1 MGEFLLDYP
10 ETTIAVNQTIQSIM
24 KKSCLLANTCNA
36 SIATIEAS
44 IYTGITI
51 AEYFRDMGYNVSLV
65 ADSISRWAEA
75 LRELSGF
82 MNELPTQGGYPGYLT
97 TRLATFYERAGKV
110 KCIGNPGR
118 EGAVSI
124 IGTVA
129 PLGKVGEDYVMEA
142 NKAIVNNYWSL
153 DVKLA
158 QIKHFPSVNWRGC
171 RSSEEGV
178 KNVGKEFEGFKE
190 LREGVRKILLKE
202 EELLGRNN
210 LEEEEKMILEVVCR
224 KFYFLKIN

>member
-1 MGEFLLDYP
+1 
-10 ETTIAVNQTIQSIM
+10 
-24 KKSCLLANTCNA
+24 
-36 SIATIEAS
+36 
-44 IYTGITI
+44 
-51 AEYFRDMGYNVSLV
+51 MGYNVSLV

-124 IGTVA
+124 LGTVA

-142 NKAIVNNYWSL
+142 NKSIVNNYWSL

-190 LREGVRKILLKE
+190 LREGVRKILFRE
-202 EELLGRNN
+202 EELLEREGNN

-224 KFYFLKIN
+224 KF